1 MNPQQVN
8 NVLTEAVQDSTP
20 AVTVAE
26 AWLLFSEEQVQV
38 LGLAEHQPPHPRNWY
53 ECREKLAPGCPYP
66 GNWSRCR
73 DWPDLCRSHL
83 RTWTLRKKKGL
94 IVSVR
99 LIFYKTVN
107 IAKLPPCSQE
117 TITN

>member
-1 MNPQQVN
+1 MNPQRVN
-8 NVLTEAVQDSTP
+8 NVLTEAAQGSTP

-73 DWPDLCRSHL
+73 DWPDLCHSHL
-83 RTWTLRKKKGL
+83 RTWTLRKKRPN
-94 IVSVR
+94 S
-99 LIFYKTVN
+99 
-107 IAKLPPCSQE
+107 
-117 TITN
+117 